1 MKTVFLF
8 FFNAMPRFFSRL
20 LFLLLF
26 LSPFLSGC
34 KKGMTPIPTGDH
46 ITGLASPVQLNADS
60 TLLFLSD
67 YLDEPSSLSSWTL
80 PAGFT
85 ARMTSDSSQMWIFH
99 PDSITPTLSTMALE
113 CGSSRYDLLLR
124 RSRKQTVVLSYTPRE
139 DRPNSVYFVGDMNG
153 WNPTK
158 SPMSPVAGSFR
169 IDLNLDPGFYPYQ
182 FVADGEWTLDP
193 ENPLQRDNG
202 AGGLN
207 SLLEVKATDPNLL
220 PRLRTIRPLDDPE
233 PKLLI
238 GLDRAPGTLLV
249 FWENH
254 LLPDAYQQKG
264 DSGVIQ
270 LSIPKEAAGR
280 ERSHLRVYAHN
291 ESGESNDLLI
301 PLQKGK
307 VVMKADGLG
316 QLDLHQQRM
325 YFVFVD
331 RFFNGDSTNDRP
343 VNDPRVHPRANYW
356 GGDIAGIINRIESGY
371 FRDLGVNS
379 IWISPIGRNPDGAY
393 QEWPEPR
400 RFYSGYHGYWPTS
413 SSQVDPRMGTEAELK
428 QLIDVAHR
436 NGIRVLLDYV
446 ANHVHQE
453 HPLMQQHPDW
463 KTPLE
468 LPDGRKN
475 IRIWDEHRLT
485 TWFDTFMPS
494 LDLERPEVA
503 EAMSDSALYWMTQY
517 DFDGFR
523 HDATK
528 HIPEDFWRRLSHKLK
543 TQVVKSR
550 GRPLYQIGET
560 FGSRELIGQ
569 YIGSGM
575 IDAQFDFNLYF
586 DARSMLA
593 NDQQPL
599 SRLWSSLDESMRY
612 YGHHHLMG
620 NISGNHDLARF
631 ITYASGALRFDEDD
645 RAAGWGRD
653 IQIKD
658 TLGYPRLRQLLSFIT
673 SIPGV
678 PVVYYGDDIGMP
690 GAGDPDNRRPMR
702 FTDLSDQE
710 MRTRLHVST
719 LYRLRGESMA
729 LTYGETELIETGDNR
744 LAFLRNYFGEGAVV
758 CINRSAEEQTF
769 RIPVP
774 AHFRRDEI
782 MGNLGNPLAM
792 ADEQTLVTTVAP
804 YSTEIITF
812 K

>member
-1 MKTVFLF
+1 
-8 FFNAMPRFFSRL
+8 
-20 LFLLLF
+20 
-26 LSPFLSGC
+26 
-34 KKGMTPIPTGDH
+34 
-46 ITGLASPVQLNADS
+46 
-60 TLLFLSD
+60 
-67 YLDEPSSLSSWTL
+67 
-80 PAGFT
+80 
-85 ARMTSDSSQMWIFH
+85 
-99 PDSITPTLSTMALE
+99 
-113 CGSSRYDLLLR
+113 
-124 RSRKQTVVLSYTPRE
+124 
-139 DRPNSVYFVGDMNG
+139 
-153 WNPTK
+153 
-158 SPMSPVAGSFR
+158 
-169 IDLNLDPGFYPYQ
+169 
-182 FVADGEWTLDP
+182 
-193 ENPLQRDNG
+193 
-202 AGGLN
+202 
-207 SLLEVKATDPNLL
+207 
-220 PRLRTIRPLDDPE
+220 
-233 PKLLI
+233 
-238 GLDRAPGTLLV
+238 
-249 FWENH
+249 
-254 LLPDAYQQKG
+254 
-264 DSGVIQ
+264 
-270 LSIPKEAAGR
+270 
-280 ERSHLRVYAHN
+280 
-291 ESGESNDLLI
+291 
-301 PLQKGK
+301 
-307 VVMKADGLG
+307 
-316 QLDLHQQRM
+316 
-325 YFVFVD
+325 
-331 RFFNGDSTNDRP
+331 
-343 VNDPRVHPRANYW
+343 
-356 GGDIAGIINRIESGY
+356 
-371 FRDLGVNS
+371 
-379 IWISPIGRNPDGAY
+379 
-393 QEWPEPR
+393 
-400 RFYSGYHGYWPTS
+400 
-413 SSQVDPRMGTEAELK
+413 MGTEAELK
-428 QLIDVAHR
+428 TLIDVAHK

-463 KTPLE
+463 KTPLD

-503 EAMSDSALYWMTQY
+503 EAMSDSALFWMTQY

-543 TQVVKSR
+543 TRVVKSR

-612 YGHHHLMG
+612 YGHHNLMG

-673 SIPGV
+673 TIPGV

-710 MRTRLHVST
+710 IRTRLHLST
-719 LYRLRGESMA
+719 LYRVRGQSMA
-729 LTYGETELIETGDNR
+729 LTYGETELVETDDNR
-744 LAFLRNYFGEGAVV
+744 LAFMRNYFGEGAVV

-769 RIPVP
+769 QIPVP

-782 MGNLGNPLAM
+782 MGHLGNPLAM
-792 ADEQTLVTTVAP
+792 ANDTTLVTTVAP